1 MGKKKELKRRAEG
14 SYLSRTNATHKTS
27 REKRITPTVVIRKTI
42 IERIKPLGWGIIAV
56 AVGIA
61 LGLIVTN
68 I

>member
-1 MGKKKELKRRAEG
+1 MAYYKNRP
-14 SYLSRTNATHKTS
+14 TQKTS
-27 REKRITPTVVIRKTI
+27 REKRIIPTVETKKNI